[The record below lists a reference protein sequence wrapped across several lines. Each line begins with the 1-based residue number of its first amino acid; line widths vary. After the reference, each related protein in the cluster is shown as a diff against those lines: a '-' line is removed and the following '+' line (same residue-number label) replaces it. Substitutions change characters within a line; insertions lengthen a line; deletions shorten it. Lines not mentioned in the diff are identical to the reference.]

1 MEARK
6 AWAKTEEAPWRV
18 LNSAARLEPA
28 DFTKSLLDTGW
39 CMGHRCRESLGAVF
53 QPRRSRATSRVPWRL
68 AAVIIQRASDNPG
81 LYPEKGGI
89 NDEPR

>member
-1 MEARK
+1 
-6 AWAKTEEAPWRV
+6 
-18 LNSAARLEPA
+18 
-28 DFTKSLLDTGW
+28 
-39 CMGHRCRESLGAVF
+39 MGHRCGESLGAVF

-68 AAVIIQRASDNPG
+68 AAVMIQRASDNPG